1 MGSEAG
7 GREGWSE
14 DYISNPRPPCLF
26 FFWNSPISSQK
37 YKTTGNS
44 TWRFLGHPR
53 NSTLLLINPWKF
65 DMLFLWYP
73 LIEIPYPQPFCLV
86 FFWNSPF
93 TVNFVILL
101 QLSGWSFF
109 FFFFGHLAIPSK
121 NKFSLF
127 FWRSWNHEKH
137 VNILSEIYFLEA
149 HIWLINCI

>member
-1 MGSEAG
+1 MDSEAG

-26 FFWNSPISSQK
+26 FFWNSPISSSK
-37 YKTTGNS
+37 SKTTGNS
-44 TWRFLGHPR
+44 TWRFLRHPR

-73 LIEIPYPQPFCLV
+73 LMEIPYPQPFCLV

-109 FFFFGHLAIPSK
+109 FFFWPFGHSIQEQIQFIFLKVLKPWETCK
-121 NKFSLF
+121 YPLRNLLF
-127 FWRSWNHEKH
+127 RSPHLTH
-137 VNILSEIYFLEA
+137 
-149 HIWLINCI
+149 